1 MLQQVTITTPNAKR
15 FKPLL
20 RSALE
25 REARLLEHS
34 LTRTRQALETFE
46 TRFGMKSADFERKFK
61 AREIEESLD
70 YLDWW
75 MELEALHHLEGQQ
88 QSLREAKLD

>member
-1 MLQQVTITTPNAKR
+1 MLGQVTISTKDVER

-20 RSALE
+20 QSALE
-25 REARLLEHS
+25 RQAKLLHFS
-34 LTRTRQALETFE
+34 IRRTLDELKVYEERYDMSSKE
-46 TRFGMKSADFERKFK
+46 FERQFK

-75 MELEALHHLEGQQ
+75 MEIEALHHIEEQL
-88 QSLREAKLD
+88 QSLKDAKVE

>member
-1 MLQQVTITTPNAKR
+1 MLGQVTISTKDVEK

-20 RSALE
+20 QSALE
-25 REARLLEHS
+25 RQAKLLS
-34 LTRTRQALETFE
+34 FSIQRTLDELKIYEERYKMSSEE
-46 TRFGMKSADFERKFK
+46 FERQFK

-75 MELEALHHLEGQQ
+75 MEIEALHHLEEQH
-88 QSLREAKLD
+88 QSLEEAKVE

>member
-34 LTRTRQALETFE
+34 IMRTRQALEVFE

-61 AREIEESLD
+61 AKEIEETLD
-70 YLDWW
+70 TLDWW
-75 MELEALHHLEGQQ
+75 MEIEALHHLEEQR
-88 QSLREAKLD
+88 QSMREAKLD